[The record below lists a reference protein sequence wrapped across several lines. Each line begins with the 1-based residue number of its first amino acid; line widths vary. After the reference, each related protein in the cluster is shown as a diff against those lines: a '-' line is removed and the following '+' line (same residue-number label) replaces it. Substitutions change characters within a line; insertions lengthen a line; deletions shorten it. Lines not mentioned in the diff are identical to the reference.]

1 MALITTDKLLALDYN
16 KPKAHQAI
24 QKALR
29 RIKPLKRYPLD
40 EDVPLEAIER
50 VVKRMAVKWEISPQF
65 MTTLCRSGPQWYSI
79 GYMHSGETHEG
90 IGTVYGN
97 TLYETW
103 AKLCIGMYASI
114 KSGEVGRRS
123 DG

>member
-1 MALITTDKLLALDYN
+1 MAMTTDKLLALDYN
-16 KPKAHQAI
+16 RPKPHQVI

-29 RIKPLKRYPLD
+29 RIKPLRKYPEG
-40 EDVPLEAIER
+40 EDVPLEAIEA
-50 VVKRMAVKWEISPQF
+50 VVKRMAVKYEVSPQF

-79 GYMHSGETHEG
+79 GYMHSGDSHEW
-90 IGTVYGN
+90 IGTVYGS

-114 KSGEVGRRS
+114 RRGEVKERG
-123 DG
+123 